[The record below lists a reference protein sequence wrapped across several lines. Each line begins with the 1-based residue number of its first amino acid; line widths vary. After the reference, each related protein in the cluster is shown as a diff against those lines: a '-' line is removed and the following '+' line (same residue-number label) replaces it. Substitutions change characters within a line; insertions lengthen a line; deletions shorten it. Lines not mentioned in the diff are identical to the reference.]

1 MLTVKWPLTLPF
13 HDKPLTIH
21 VHHSPIIIFKYCPT
35 QLFLTYN
42 KNYTMRRM
50 FLVMAM
56 AAATAASAQKIADPK
71 SFANTITP
79 DDLKKH
85 LYIVAG
91 PTMEG
96 RETATEGQRKAAA
109 YIESQFKTLGLLP
122 GNKENFQHGFP
133 IYQDSLVN
141 AALEVNGRRFEMNTD
156 FLVNLNMA
164 HSSTIFCSEVVF
176 TGAGISDSSRNDYK
190 NINAQ
195 GKIVL
200 ILQAPPPSS
209 GGTSAGNRPRFNP
222 FASMEAAQKNGAAAI
237 LMVQSNFP
245 RRGGPI
251 VKGAPYLNGFRK
263 TVFPNTYYIS
273 EEVAKAIMGADYDA
287 AKEAM
292 KNGNPQPKSYQAE
305 VKLDFKKNMAEL
317 LSSNVIGFLEG
328 SDKKD
333 EFVFITA
340 HYDHLGKRDS
350 IIYYGADDDGS
361 GTVSVLELAEAFAK
375 AKAAGKGPRR
385 SIVFMTVSGEEKG
398 LWGSEY
404 YSDHPLFSLNK
415 TTVDLNI
422 DMIGRIDPKRKEG
435 DSTNY
440 IYVVGDDKLSSDLR
454 PISEAMNKKYTKLE
468 LDYKYNAPK
477 DPERIYYRSDHY
489 NFARKGVPII
499 FYFNGTHNDYHRPSD
514 TPDKINYNLMA
525 KRAQLVFYTA
535 WEMANRNDMLKRD
548 IPLTD

>member
-1 MLTVKWPLTLPF
+1 
-13 HDKPLTIH
+13 
-21 VHHSPIIIFKYCPT
+21 
-35 QLFLTYN
+35 
-42 KNYTMRRM
+42 MRRM

-56 AAATAASAQKIADPK
+56 AVATAASAQKAVDPK
-71 SFANTITP
+71 PFANSITP
-79 DDLKKH
+79 EDLKKH

-91 PTMEG
+91 AGMEG

-109 YIESQFKTLGLLP
+109 YIENHFKSLGLIP
-122 GNKENFQHGFP
+122 GNNGNFQYSYP
-133 IYQDSLVN
+133 IYQDSLVS
-141 AALEVNGRRFEMNTD
+141 ASVEVNGKRFSLYND
-156 FLVNLNMA
+156 FMVNYTID
-164 HSSTIFCSEVVF
+164 HTSTLLCSDVVYVG
-176 TGAGISDSSRNDYK
+176 TGISDSTRNDYK
-190 NINAQ
+190 DITTA

-200 ILQAPPPSS
+200 ILQPPPPSS
-209 GGTSAGNRPRFNP
+209 GGNSTGNRARMNP
-222 FASMEAAQKNGAAAI
+222 FSVMETAQKNGAAAI

-245 RRGGPI
+245 RRSGSF
-251 VKGAPYLNGFRK
+251 KSAPYLNGFKK
-263 TVFPNTYYIS
+263 TVYPNTFFIS
-273 EEVAKAIMGADYDA
+273 EDIAKAIMGGDYET
-287 AKEAM
+287 AKEAL
-292 KNGNPQPKSYQAE
+292 KNGNPQPKTYTAD
-305 VKLDFKKNMAEL
+305 VKLEFKKEMSEMA
-317 LSSNVIGFLEG
+317 STNVIGYMEG
-328 SDKKD
+328 TDKKD

-340 HYDHLGKRDS
+340 HYDHLGKKGDS
-350 IIYYGADDDGS
+350 LIYYGADDDGS

-385 SIVFMTVSGEEKG
+385 SVVFMTVSGEEKG
-398 LWGSEY
+398 LWGSEF
-404 YSDHPLFSLNK
+404 YSDHPLFPLEK

-440 IYVVGDDKLSSDLR
+440 VYVVGDDKLSSDLR
-454 PISEAMNKKYTKLE
+454 PISEANNKKYTKLE

-499 FYFNGTHNDYHRPSD
+499 FYFNGTHADYHRPTD

-548 IPLTD
+548 IPLTAQ

>member
-1 MLTVKWPLTLPF
+1 
-13 HDKPLTIH
+13 
-21 VHHSPIIIFKYCPT
+21 
-35 QLFLTYN
+35 
-42 KNYTMRRM
+42 MRRM

-56 AAATAASAQKIADPK
+56 AVATAASAQKMADPK
-71 SFANTITP
+71 PFANTITP

-91 PTMEG
+91 PGMEG

-109 YIESQFKTLGLLP
+109 YIESQFKALGLIP
-122 GNKENFQHGFP
+122 GNNGNFQFSYP
-133 IYQDSLVN
+133 IYQDSLVS
-141 AALEVNGRRFEMNTD
+141 AAIEVNGKSFALYND
-156 FLVNLNMA
+156 FLINFLMA
-164 HSSTIFCSEVVF
+164 HSSTVYCSDIVYV
-176 TGAGISDSSRNDYK
+176 GNGISDSSRNDYK
-190 NINAQ
+190 DINVQ

-200 ILQAPPPSS
+200 ILQAPAGSS
-209 GGTSAGNRPRFNP
+209 TGASANASNTARLRMNP
-222 FASMEAAQKNGAAAI
+222 FATMEAAQKNGAAAI

-245 RRGGPI
+245 RRSGGT
-251 VKGAPYLNGFRK
+251 KGPAYLNGYKK
-263 TVFPNTYYIS
+263 TVYPNTFFIS
-273 EEVAKAIMGADYDA
+273 EDIAKAIMGADYETT
-287 AKEAM
+287 KEAL
-292 KNGNPQPKSYQAE
+292 KNGTSQPKAYTAD
-305 VKLDFKKNMAEL
+305 VKLELKKEMTAL
-317 LSSNVIGFLEG
+317 SSSNVIGYLEG
-328 SDKKD
+328 TDKKD

-340 HYDHLGKRDS
+340 HYDHLGKRGDS
-350 IIYYGADDDGS
+350 VIYYGADDDGS

-398 LWGSEY
+398 LWGSEF
-404 YSDHPLFSLNK
+404 YSDHPLFPLEK

-422 DMIGRIDPKRKEG
+422 DMVGRIDPKRKEG

-454 PISEAMNKKYTKLE
+454 PISEANNKKYTKME

-548 IPLTD
+548 IPLTQ